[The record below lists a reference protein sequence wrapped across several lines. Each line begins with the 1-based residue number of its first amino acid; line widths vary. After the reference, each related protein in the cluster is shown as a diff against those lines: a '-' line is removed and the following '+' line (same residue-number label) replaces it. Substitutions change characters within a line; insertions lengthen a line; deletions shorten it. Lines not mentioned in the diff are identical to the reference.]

1 MRPAKPG
8 STAVVFAAVFVAW
21 FALDRVTKE
30 ACDLVPVGTLIG
42 QGIPGLFDFR
52 LVHNTGAAWGILGDS
67 TLLLGVFS
75 CLVCLGIVFYLFG
88 FRHARATLAETIPL
102 AFVFAGGLGNAV
114 DRLSY
119 GYVIDFIEVTFMDFP
134 VFNIADIGVTC
145 GIIAFILAMMLQMK
159 QADDVSQNKDIDDA

>member
-1 MRPAKPG
+1 MQPAKPG
-8 STAVVFAAVFVAW
+8 STAVVFAAIFVGW

-30 ACDLVPVGTLIG
+30 AVDVVPPGTLIG

-67 TLLLGVFS
+67 TFLLGLFS
-75 CLVCLGIVFYLFG
+75 CLVCAGIVFYLFG
-88 FRHARATLAETIPL
+88 FRHARATLSETIPL

-114 DRLSY
+114 DRLTY
-119 GYVIDFIEVTFMDFP
+119 GYVIDFIETTFISFP

-145 GIIAFILAMMLQMK
+145 GIIAFILAMLIQMK
-159 QADDVSQNKDIDDA
+159 RMPADG